1 MMVESS
7 VEPTSAGLVEGNS
20 YPELPS
26 VEDVLGVLGE
36 EYGFMVSG
44 ASFKPFFKWVER
56 RREVMIPKR
65 SYRYV
70 VELHIVLPHLN
81 VHIIDT
87 RSRWVIIDS
96 PDEVREFERLDF
108 MPWAPYPGNVKDI
121 AFGRWLR
128 SE

>member
-1 MMVESS
+1 
-7 VEPTSAGLVEGNS
+7 
-20 YPELPS
+20 
-26 VEDVLGVLGE
+26 LGVLGE

-44 ASFKPFFKWVER
+44 AGFKPFFKWVER

-70 VELHIVLPHLN
+70 TELHIVLPHLN

-87 RSRWVIIDS
+87 RSRWVTVDS
-96 PDEVREFERLDF
+96 PGSNEVREFERLDF
-108 MPWAPYPGNVKDI
+108 MPWAPYPGSIKDV